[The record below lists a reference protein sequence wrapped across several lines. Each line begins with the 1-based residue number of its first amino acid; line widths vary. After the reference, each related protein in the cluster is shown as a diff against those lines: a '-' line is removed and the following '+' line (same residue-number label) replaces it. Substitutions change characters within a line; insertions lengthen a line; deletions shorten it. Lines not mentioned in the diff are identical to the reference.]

1 MTWTLLFALVIG
13 MLEDG
18 IRGRMHFLVKDD
30 TNCLLTFQG
39 GERSS
44 KKLLGNF

>member
-1 MTWTLLFALVIG
+1 MTWKLLFALEIG

-18 IRGRMHFLVKDD
+18 IRGRMHLLVKDD

-39 GERSS
+39 EERSS
-44 KKLLGNF
+44 KKLLRYF